1 VPRNRRGI
9 SGKMS
14 DGEQKYTLLGHLREL
29 RRRLVSS
36 AIAVAIGVILC
47 FVFRDWIFYFLLLP
61 TAGETLIAIEYT
73 ENISTI
79 MLVSFVG
86 GIILA
91 MPVIVYQ
98 GIMFVAP
105 ALTRQEKKWVLII
118 IPWIFLMFLGGVA
131 FGYFMLAPWTIWFL
145 SNFGSNIAEMD
156 PRISSYVGFLTKL
169 LLLCG
174 LVFEMPVIATF
185 LARIGILKPEWLS
198 RKRSIA
204 IILAFVAA
212 AVITPPDPIT
222 QVLLAIPLILLYEM
236 SILLAKI
243 VYRQRQK
250 AAEAAASEG

>member
-1 VPRNRRGI
+1 
-9 SGKMS
+9 MS

-29 RRRLVSS
+29 RSRLVRS

-47 FVFRDWIFYFLLLP
+47 FIFFDWIFYILKLP
-61 TAGETLIAIEYT
+61 ARGITFSAIEVT
-73 ENISTI
+73 ENLSTI

-105 ALTRQEKKWVLII
+105 ALTHQEKKWVLII
-118 IPWIFLMFLGGVA
+118 IPWIFFMFLGGVV

-145 SNFGSNIAEMD
+145 TTFGNEVAEMF
-156 PRISSYVGFLTKL
+156 PRISAYVGFLTKL

-174 LVFEMPVIATF
+174 LVFEMPVISTF

-198 RKRSIA
+198 RKRSFA

-222 QVLLAIPLILLYEM
+222 QVLLAVPLIILYEM

-243 VYRQRQK
+243 AYRQRQK
-250 AAEAAASEG
+250 AAEEAALDE

>member
-1 VPRNRRGI
+1 
-9 SGKMS
+9 MS
-14 DGEQKYTLLGHLREL
+14 DGEPKYTLLGHLREL
-29 RRRLVSS
+29 RNRLVKS
-36 AIAVAIGVILC
+36 AIAVAIGVVIC
-47 FVFRDWIFYFLLLP
+47 FIFHSWLFYFLQLP
-61 TAGETLIAIEYT
+61 ARGQAFVIIDIT

-91 MPVIVYQ
+91 MPVIIYHGV
-98 GIMFVAP
+98 MFATP
-105 ALTRQEKKWVLII
+105 ALTFREKKWILII
-118 IPWIFLMFLGGVA
+118 IPWIAIMFLGGVA

-145 SNFGSNIAEMD
+145 TTFGRDIAE
-156 PRISSYVGFLTKL
+156 PTIRISNYVGFLAKL

-174 LVFEMPVIATF
+174 LVFEMPVITTF

-212 AVITPPDPIT
+212 AIITPPDPLT
-222 QVLLAIPLILLYEM
+222 QVLLAVPLILLYEI

-250 AAEAAASEG
+250 AAEEAASAA